1 MKIGIFDSGIGGLIV
16 TRAITE
22 KLPNHDIIY
31 LGDTLHCPYGGRSSE
46 AVYHYTEKAVE
57 YLFEQDCQLVVL
69 ACNTAS
75 ACALRTLQQKYL
87 VKNYPDR
94 RILGV
99 VVPTIEEAVESGY
112 KKIGVLATAR
122 TVESGV
128 FEQEIMKLDESIQI
142 SALAAPLLVPL
153 IENNAAHLAKP
164 ILEGYLDTLG
174 ADKLDA
180 LLLGCTHYP
189 FLKPQM
195 EEILPKSVKILSQDE
210 FIPEKL
216 ANYLERHPEID
227 EKLSKNGNWEFL
239 TTDLTKSYLSIAKTL
254 WGKNITF
261 RRIDLDGTL
270 TQTELVA

>member
-16 TRAITE
+16 TKAITE

-46 AVYHYTEKAVE
+46 AVYHYTERAIE
-57 YLFEQDCQLVVL
+57 YLFEQDCQLIII

-75 ACALRTLQQKYL
+75 ACALRTLQQRYL

-112 KKIGVLATAR
+112 KQIGVLATSR

-128 FEQEIMKLDESIQI
+128 FEQEIRKLDETITI

-153 IENNAAHLAKP
+153 IENNGAKWAKP
-164 ILEGYLDTLG
+164 VLESYLNTLK

-180 LLLGCTHYP
+180 ILLGCTHYP
-189 FLKPQM
+189 FLKD
-195 EEILPKSVKILSQDE
+195 EIRALLPENVAILSQDE
-210 FIPEKL
+210 FIPAKV
-216 ANYLERHPEID
+216 ADYLNRHPEID
-227 EKLSKNGNWEFL
+227 QKLSKNGVWTFL

-254 WGKNITF
+254 WGKEITF
-261 RRIDLDGTL
+261 ERIDLDGTL